1 MKNPL
6 RKRLPRELKG
16 ELGKYLVVFILMVL
30 TIGMVSGFLVADGSM
45 IVAYNDGFEKYNI
58 ENGNFRTNQQI
69 YKSQKEEIQNLGI
82 KLYENFYIEEPLDNG
97 STMRFFKNR
106 TEING
111 VCLMKGEFPKA
122 TGEIAI
128 DRMYADNNDLKV
140 GDTLKSQ
147 SGKQIW
153 KITGLVALSDYSCLF
168 QNNNDSMFDSVKFG
182 VSVVTPEEFD
192 TLDQDKLQYNYSWI
206 YDKQPKTEKEE
217 KDVSEELMENIGEI
231 VTLEAFV
238 PRYLNQAITFT
249 GDDMGSDKAMMIILL
264 YIVIVIMAFVFGI
277 TISNTIRRESGVI
290 GTLRASGYTRRE
302 LIRHYMALPVL
313 VTLVG
318 ALVGNILGYTVF
330 KNVCAGMYYGSY
342 SLPTYVTV
350 WSAEAFLLTTV
361 VPVII
366 MLVVNYGV
374 LRHKLR
380 LSPLKFLR
388 RDLSGRKRK
397 KAINLSPVIKI
408 FSRFRL
414 RVIFQ
419 NMSNYL
425 VLFIGIIFANLL
437 LMFGLLLPSALSHY
451 QVEIQNNMLAKY
463 QYMLQVPVSAAS
475 GNKFD
480 GLISL
485 LEFYMDS
492 RTDNEDA
499 EEFSAYSLN
508 TLPGKYKSEEVLLYG
523 IEPDSRYVAIDFND
537 TKDTYE
543 SSENTT
549 DTKDKKDEAGNKVKA
564 DNKNTANAEKESAA
578 VYISSAYADKFLLHV
593 GDTITLKEK
602 YEKEKY
608 LFKIAGVYDYTA
620 ALCVFMPRSELNDIF
635 DLGEDYYSGYFSD
648 TELTDIKS
656 QYIGSVV
663 DLDALTKISRQLDV
677 SMGSMM
683 GMVNGFAIVIY
694 MVLIYLLSKI
704 IIEKN
709 AQSISMVKIL
719 GYTNGEISRL
729 YILSTSLVVV
739 LCLLLSLPLETVIM
753 KVLFREMMLSSIS
766 GWITLWIDP
775 MIYLQMFAVG
785 IVTYAVVALLEFRRI
800 KKVPMDEALK
810 NVE

>member
-16 ELGKYLVVFILMVL
+16 ELGKYLVVFILMVAS
-30 TIGMVSGFLVADGSM
+30 IGFVSGFLVADNSM
-45 IVAYNDGFEKYNI
+45 LIAYNEGFGKYNI
-58 ENGNFRTNQQI
+58 EDGNFRTAEQI
-69 YKSQKEEIQNLGI
+69 HKTQREEIEALGV
-82 KLYENFYIEEPLDNG
+82 KLYDNYYVEEPLDNG

-106 TEING
+106 QQVDK
-111 VCLMKGEFPKA
+111 VCLMKGELPA
-122 TGEIAI
+122 GTGEIAI
-128 DRMYADNNDLKV
+128 DRMYADNNNLSV
-140 GDTLKSQ
+140 GDTLR
-147 SGKQIW
+147 SGKRTW

-168 QNNNDSMFDSVKFG
+168 QNNNDSMFDAVKFG
-182 VSVVTPEEFD
+182 VSVVTEEEFD
-192 TLDQDKLQYNYSWI
+192 SLDQEKLQYNYSWI
-206 YDKQPKTEKEE
+206 YDEKPKTEKEE
-217 KDVSEELMENIGEI
+217 KEVSEDLMEDMGKI

-249 GDDMGSDKAMMIILL
+249 GDDMGGDKAMMIMLL
-264 YIVIVIMAFVFGI
+264 YIIMVIMAFVFGI
-277 TISNTIRRESGVI
+277 TISNTIRKEAGVI
-290 GTLRASGYTRRE
+290 GTLRASGYTRQE
-302 LIRHYMALPVL
+302 LILHYMTLPVL
-313 VTLVG
+313 VTFVG
-318 ALVGNILGYTVF
+318 ALIGNILGYTVL
-330 KNVCAGMYYGSY
+330 KDVCADMYYGSY

-350 WSAEAFLLTTV
+350 WNGEAFGITTL
-361 VPVII
+361 VPVVI

-374 LRHKLR
+374 LRHKLK

-388 RDLSGRKRK
+388 RDLSGRKQKR
-397 KAINLSPVIKI
+397 AIYLSPKMKI
-408 FSRFRL
+408 FSRFRI

-419 NMSNYL
+419 NMSNYM
-425 VLFIGIIFANLL
+425 VLFIGILFANLL

-463 QYMLQVPVSAAS
+463 QYMLQVPVSAVS

-523 IEPDSRYVAIDFND
+523 IEPDSRYVTIDFN
-537 TKDTYE
+537 
-543 SSENTT
+543 N
-549 DTKDKKDEAGNKVKA
+549 TKDKKDEAGNKEKA

-608 LFKIAGVYDYTA
+608 SFKIAGVYDYTA

-683 GMVNGFAIVIY
+683 GMVNGFAIMIY

-719 GYTNGEISRL
+719 GYTNGEISKL
-729 YILSTSLVVV
+729 YIMSTSLVVV
-739 LCLLLSLPLETVIM
+739 FCLLLSLPLETVIM

-775 MIYLQMFAVG
+775 MIYVQMFAAG
-785 IVTYAVVALLEFRRI
+785 IITYGIVALLEFRRV

>member
-16 ELGKYLVVFILMVL
+16 ELGKYLVVFILMVAS
-30 TIGMVSGFLVADGSM
+30 IGFVSGFLVADNSM
-45 IVAYNDGFEKYNI
+45 LIAYNEGFEKYNI
-58 ENGNFRTNQQI
+58 EDGNLRTAEQVHKTQR
-69 YKSQKEEIQNLGI
+69 EEIEALGV
-82 KLYENFYIEEPLDNG
+82 KLYDNYYVEEPLDNG

-106 TEING
+106 QEVDK
-111 VCLMKGEFPKA
+111 VCLMKGELPA
-122 TGEIAI
+122 GTGEIAI
-128 DRMYADNNDLKV
+128 DRMYADNNNLSV
-140 GDTLKSQ
+140 GDTLR
-147 SGKQIW
+147 SGKRTW

-168 QNNNDSMFDSVKFG
+168 QNNNDSMFDAVKFG
-182 VSVVTPEEFD
+182 VSVVTEEEFD
-192 TLDQDKLQYNYSWI
+192 SLDQEKLQYNYSWI
-206 YDKQPKTEKEE
+206 YDEKPKTEKEE
-217 KDVSEELMENIGEI
+217 KEVSEDLMEDMGKI

-249 GDDMGSDKAMMIILL
+249 GDDMGGDKAMMIMLL
-264 YIVIVIMAFVFGI
+264 YIIMVIMAFVFGI
-277 TISNTIRRESGVI
+277 TISNTIRKEAGVI
-290 GTLRASGYTRRE
+290 GTLRASGYTRQE
-302 LIRHYMALPVL
+302 LILHYMTLPVL
-313 VTLVG
+313 VTFVG
-318 ALVGNILGYTVF
+318 ALIGNILGYTVL
-330 KNVCAGMYYGSY
+330 KGVCADMYYGSY

-350 WSAEAFLLTTV
+350 WNGEAFGLTTL
-361 VPVII
+361 VPVVI

-374 LRHKLR
+374 LRHKLK

-388 RDLSGRKRK
+388 RDLSGRKQKR
-397 KAINLSPVIKI
+397 AIYLSPKMKI

-419 NMSNYL
+419 NMSNYM
-425 VLFIGIIFANLL
+425 VLFIGILFANLL

-463 QYMLQVPVSAAS
+463 QYMLQVPVSAVS

-523 IEPDSRYVAIDFND
+523 IEPDSRYVTIDFN
-537 TKDTYE
+537 
-543 SSENTT
+543 N
-549 DTKDKKDEAGNKVKA
+549 TKDKKDEAGNKEKA

-608 LFKIAGVYDYTA
+608 SFKIAGVYGYTA

-683 GMVNGFAIVIY
+683 GMVNGFAIMIY

-719 GYTNGEISRL
+719 GYTNGEISKL
-729 YILSTSLVVV
+729 YIMSTSLVVV
-739 LCLLLSLPLETVIM
+739 FCLLLSLPLETVIM

-775 MIYLQMFAVG
+775 MIYVQMFAAG
-785 IVTYAVVALLEFRRI
+785 IITYGIVALLEFRRV

>member
-16 ELGKYLVVFILMVL
+16 ELGKYLVVFILMAAS
-30 TIGMVSGFLVADGSM
+30 IGFVSGFLVADNSM
-45 IVAYNDGFEKYNI
+45 LIAYNEGFEKYNI
-58 ENGNFRTNQQI
+58 EDGNFRTAEQVHKTQR
-69 YKSQKEEIQNLGI
+69 EEIEALGV
-82 KLYENFYIEEPLDNG
+82 KLYDNYYVEEPLDNG

-106 TEING
+106 QQVDK
-111 VCLMKGEFPKA
+111 VCLMKGELPA
-122 TGEIAI
+122 GTGEIAI
-128 DRMYADNNDLKV
+128 DRMYADNNNLSV
-140 GDTLKSQ
+140 GDTLR
-147 SGKQIW
+147 SGKRTW

-168 QNNNDSMFDSVKFG
+168 QNNNDSMFDAVKFG
-182 VSVVTPEEFD
+182 VSVVTEEEFD
-192 TLDQDKLQYNYSWI
+192 SLDQEKLQYNYSWI
-206 YDKQPKTEKEE
+206 YDEKPKTEKEE
-217 KDVSEELMENIGEI
+217 KEVSEDLMEDMGKI

-249 GDDMGSDKAMMIILL
+249 GDDMGGDKAMMIMLL
-264 YIVIVIMAFVFGI
+264 YIIMVIMAFVFGI
-277 TISNTIRRESGVI
+277 TISNTIRKEAGVI
-290 GTLRASGYTRRE
+290 GTLRASGYTRQE
-302 LIRHYMALPVL
+302 LILHYMTLPVL
-313 VTLVG
+313 VTFVG
-318 ALVGNILGYTVF
+318 ALIGNILGYTVL
-330 KNVCAGMYYGSY
+330 KDVCADMYYGSY

-350 WSAEAFLLTTV
+350 WNGEAFGLTTL
-361 VPVII
+361 VPVVI

-374 LRHKLR
+374 LRHKLK

-388 RDLSGRKRK
+388 RDLSGRKQKR
-397 KAINLSPVIKI
+397 AIYLSPKMKI

-419 NMSNYL
+419 NMSNYM
-425 VLFIGIIFANLL
+425 VLFIGILFANLL
-437 LMFGLLLPSALSHY
+437 LMFGLLLPSALSDY

-463 QYMLQVPVSAAS
+463 QYMLQVPVSAVS

-523 IEPDSRYVAIDFND
+523 IEPDSRYVTIDFN
-537 TKDTYE
+537 
-543 SSENTT
+543 N
-549 DTKDKKDEAGNKVKA
+549 TKDKKDEAGNKEKA

-608 LFKIAGVYDYTA
+608 SFKIAGVYDYTA

-683 GMVNGFAIVIY
+683 GMVNGFAIMIY
-694 MVLIYLLSKI
+694 MVLVYLLSKI

-719 GYTNGEISRL
+719 GYTNGEISKL
-729 YILSTSLVVV
+729 YIMSTSLVVV
-739 LCLLLSLPLETVIM
+739 FCLLLSLPLETVIM

-775 MIYLQMFAVG
+775 MIYVQMFAAG
-785 IVTYAVVALLEFRRI
+785 IITYGIVALLEFRRV

>member
-1 MKNPL
+1 MMKNPL

-16 ELGKYLVVFILMVL
+16 ELGKYLVVFILMVAS
-30 TIGMVSGFLVADGSM
+30 IGFVSGFLVADNSM
-45 IVAYNDGFEKYNI
+45 LIAYNEGFEKYNI
-58 ENGNFRTNQQI
+58 EDGNFRTAEQVHKTQR
-69 YKSQKEEIQNLGI
+69 EEIEALGV
-82 KLYENFYIEEPLDNG
+82 KLYDNYYVEEPLDNG

-106 TEING
+106 QQVDK
-111 VCLMKGEFPKA
+111 VCLMKGELPA
-122 TGEIAI
+122 GTGEIAI
-128 DRMYADNNDLKV
+128 DRMYADNNNLSV
-140 GDTLKSQ
+140 GDTLR
-147 SGKQIW
+147 SGKRTW

-168 QNNNDSMFDSVKFG
+168 QNNNDSMFDAVKFG
-182 VSVVTPEEFD
+182 VSVVTEEEFD
-192 TLDQDKLQYNYSWI
+192 SLDQEKLQYNYSWI
-206 YDKQPKTEKEE
+206 YDEKPKTEKEE
-217 KDVSEELMENIGEI
+217 KEVSEDLMEDMGKI

-249 GDDMGSDKAMMIILL
+249 GDDMGGDKAMMIMLL
-264 YIVIVIMAFVFGI
+264 YIIMVIMAFVFGI
-277 TISNTIRRESGVI
+277 TISNTIRKEAGVI
-290 GTLRASGYTRRE
+290 GTLRASGYTRQE
-302 LIRHYMALPVL
+302 LILHYMTLPVL
-313 VTLVG
+313 VTFVG
-318 ALVGNILGYTVF
+318 ALIGNILGYTVL
-330 KNVCAGMYYGSY
+330 KDVCADMYYGSY

-350 WSAEAFLLTTV
+350 WNGEAFGLTTL
-361 VPVII
+361 VPVVI

-374 LRHKLR
+374 LRHKLK

-388 RDLSGRKRK
+388 RDLSGRKQKR
-397 KAINLSPVIKI
+397 AIYLSPKMKI

-419 NMSNYL
+419 NMSNYM
-425 VLFIGIIFANLL
+425 VLFIGILFANLL

-463 QYMLQVPVSAAS
+463 QYMLQVPVSAVS

-523 IEPDSRYVAIDFND
+523 IEPDSRYVTIDFN
-537 TKDTYE
+537 
-543 SSENTT
+543 N
-549 DTKDKKDEAGNKVKA
+549 TKDKKDEAGNKEKA
-564 DNKNTANAEKESAA
+564 DNKNTANAEKESAT

-608 LFKIAGVYDYTA
+608 SFKIAGVYDYTA

-683 GMVNGFAIVIY
+683 GMVNGFAIMIY
-694 MVLIYLLSKI
+694 MVLVYLLSKI

-719 GYTNGEISRL
+719 GYTNGEISKL
-729 YILSTSLVVV
+729 YIMSTSLVVV
-739 LCLLLSLPLETVIM
+739 FCLLLSLPLETVIM

-775 MIYLQMFAVG
+775 MIYVQMFAAG
-785 IVTYAVVALLEFRRI
+785 IITYGIVALLEFRRV

-810 NVE
+810 NIE

>member
-16 ELGKYLVVFILMVL
+16 ELGKYLVVFILMVAS
-30 TIGMVSGFLVADGSM
+30 IGFVSGFLVADNSM
-45 IVAYNDGFEKYNI
+45 LIAYNEGFEKYNI
-58 ENGNFRTNQQI
+58 EDGNFRTAEQVHKTQR
-69 YKSQKEEIQNLGI
+69 EEIEALGV
-82 KLYENFYIEEPLDNG
+82 KLYDNYYVEEPLDNG

-106 TEING
+106 QQVDK
-111 VCLMKGEFPKA
+111 VCLMKGELPA
-122 TGEIAI
+122 GTGEIAI
-128 DRMYADNNDLKV
+128 DRMYADNNNLSV
-140 GDTLKSQ
+140 GDTLR
-147 SGKQIW
+147 SGKRTW

-168 QNNNDSMFDSVKFG
+168 QNNNDSMFDAVKFG
-182 VSVVTPEEFD
+182 VSVVTEEEFD
-192 TLDQDKLQYNYSWI
+192 SLDQEKLQYNYSWI
-206 YDKQPKTEKEE
+206 YDEKPKTEKEE
-217 KDVSEELMENIGEI
+217 KEVSEDLMEDMGKI

-249 GDDMGSDKAMMIILL
+249 GDDMGGDKAMMIMLL
-264 YIVIVIMAFVFGI
+264 YIIMVIMAFVFGI
-277 TISNTIRRESGVI
+277 TISNTIRKEAGVI
-290 GTLRASGYTRRE
+290 GTLRASGYTRQE
-302 LIRHYMALPVL
+302 LILHYMTLPVL
-313 VTLVG
+313 VTFVG
-318 ALVGNILGYTVF
+318 ALIGNILGYTVL
-330 KNVCAGMYYGSY
+330 KDVCADMYYGSY

-350 WSAEAFLLTTV
+350 WNGEAFGLTTL
-361 VPVII
+361 VPVVI

-374 LRHKLR
+374 LRHKLK

-388 RDLSGRKRK
+388 RDLSGRKQKR
-397 KAINLSPVIKI
+397 AIYLSPKMKI

-419 NMSNYL
+419 NMSNYM
-425 VLFIGIIFANLL
+425 VLFIGILFANLL

-463 QYMLQVPVSAAS
+463 QYMLQVPVSAVS

-523 IEPDSRYVAIDFND
+523 IEPDSRYVTIDFN
-537 TKDTYE
+537 
-543 SSENTT
+543 N
-549 DTKDKKDEAGNKVKA
+549 TKDKKDEAGNKEKA

-578 VYISSAYADKFLLHV
+578 VYISSAYADKFLRHV

-608 LFKIAGVYDYTA
+608 SFKIAGVYDYTA

-683 GMVNGFAIVIY
+683 GMVNGFAIMIY
-694 MVLIYLLSKI
+694 MVLVYLLSKI

-719 GYTNGEISRL
+719 GYTNGEISKL
-729 YILSTSLVVV
+729 YIMSTSLVVV
-739 LCLLLSLPLETVIM
+739 FCLLLSLPLETVIM

-775 MIYLQMFAVG
+775 MIYVQMFAAG
-785 IVTYAVVALLEFRRI
+785 IITYGIVALLEFRRV

>member
-1 MKNPL
+1 MKSPL
-6 RKRLPRELKG
+6 RKRLPRELKS
-16 ELGKYLVVFILMVL
+16 EIGKYLVVFILMVAS
-30 TIGMVSGFLVADGSM
+30 IGFVSGFLVADNSM
-45 IVAYNDGFEKYNI
+45 LIAYNEGFEKYNI
-58 ENGNFRTNQQI
+58 EDGNFRTAEQVHKTQR
-69 YKSQKEEIQNLGI
+69 EEIEALGV
-82 KLYENFYIEEPLDNG
+82 KLYDNYYVEEPLDNG

-106 TEING
+106 QDVDK
-111 VCLMKGEFPKA
+111 VCLMKGELPA
-122 TGEIAI
+122 GTGEIAI
-128 DRMYADNNDLKV
+128 DRMYADNNNLSV
-140 GDTLKSQ
+140 GDTLR
-147 SGKQIW
+147 SGKRTW

-168 QNNNDSMFDSVKFG
+168 QNNNDSMFDAVKFG
-182 VSVVTPEEFD
+182 VSVVTEEEFD
-192 TLDQDKLQYNYSWI
+192 SLDQEKLQYNYSWI
-206 YDKQPKTEKEE
+206 YDEKPKTEKEE
-217 KDVSEELMENIGEI
+217 KEVSEDLMEDMGKI

-238 PRYLNQAITFT
+238 PQYLNQAITFT
-249 GDDMGSDKAMMIILL
+249 GDDMGGDKAMMIMLL
-264 YIVIVIMAFVFGI
+264 YIIMVIMAFVFGI
-277 TISNTIRRESGVI
+277 TISNTIRKEAGVI
-290 GTLRASGYTRRE
+290 GTLRASGYTRQE
-302 LIRHYMALPVL
+302 LIFHYMTLPVL
-313 VTLVG
+313 VTFVG
-318 ALVGNILGYTVF
+318 ALIGNILGYTVL
-330 KNVCAGMYYGSY
+330 KDVCADMYYGSY

-350 WSAEAFLLTTV
+350 WNGEAFGLTTL
-361 VPVII
+361 VPVVI

-374 LRHKLR
+374 LRHKLK

-388 RDLSGRKRK
+388 RDLSGRKQKR
-397 KAINLSPVIKI
+397 AISLSPKMKI

-419 NMSNYL
+419 NMSNYM
-425 VLFIGIIFANLL
+425 VLFIGILFANLL

-463 QYMLQVPVSAAS
+463 QYMLQVPVSAVS

-523 IEPDSRYVAIDFND
+523 IEPDSRYVTIDFNN

-543 SSENTT
+543 SSKNIA
-549 DTKDKKDEAGNKVKA
+549 DTKDKKDEAGNKEKA
-564 DNKNTANAEKESAA
+564 DNKNTANTEKESAE

-593 GDTITLKEK
+593 GDIITLKEK

-608 LFKIAGVYDYTA
+608 SFKIAGIYDYTA

-677 SMGSMM
+677 SMGGMM
-683 GMVNGFAIVIY
+683 GMVNGFAIMIY

-729 YILSTSLVVV
+729 YILSTSMVVV
-739 LCLLLSLPLETVIM
+739 ICLLVSLPIETAVM
-753 KVLFREMMLSSIS
+753 NVLFREMMLSSIS

-775 MIYLQMFAVG
+775 MIYVQMFAAG
-785 IVTYAVVALLEFRRI
+785 IITYGIVALLEFRRV

>member
-16 ELGKYLVVFILMVL
+16 ELGKYLVVFILMVAS
-30 TIGMVSGFLVADGSM
+30 IGFVSGFLVADNSM
-45 IVAYNDGFEKYNI
+45 LIAYNEGFEKYNI
-58 ENGNFRTNQQI
+58 EDGNFRTAEQVHKTQR
-69 YKSQKEEIQNLGI
+69 EEIEALGV
-82 KLYENFYIEEPLDNG
+82 KLYDNYYVEEPLDNG

-106 TEING
+106 QQVDK
-111 VCLMKGEFPKA
+111 VCLMKGELPA
-122 TGEIAI
+122 GTGEIAI
-128 DRMYADNNDLKV
+128 DRMYADNNNLSV
-140 GDTLKSQ
+140 GDTLR
-147 SGKQIW
+147 SGKRTW

-168 QNNNDSMFDSVKFG
+168 QNNNDSMFDAVKFG
-182 VSVVTPEEFD
+182 VSVVTEEEFD
-192 TLDQDKLQYNYSWI
+192 SLDQEKLQYNYSWI
-206 YDKQPKTEKEE
+206 YDEKPKTEKEE
-217 KDVSEELMENIGEI
+217 KEVSEDLMEDMGKI

-249 GDDMGSDKAMMIILL
+249 GDDMGGDKAMMIMLL
-264 YIVIVIMAFVFGI
+264 YIIMVIMAFVFGI
-277 TISNTIRRESGVI
+277 TISNTIRKEAGVI
-290 GTLRASGYTRRE
+290 GTLRASGYTRQE
-302 LIRHYMALPVL
+302 LILHYMTLPVL
-313 VTLVG
+313 VTFVG
-318 ALVGNILGYTVF
+318 ALIGNILGYTVL
-330 KNVCAGMYYGSY
+330 KDVCADMYYGSY

-350 WSAEAFLLTTV
+350 WNGEAFGLTTL
-361 VPVII
+361 VPVVI

-374 LRHKLR
+374 LRHKLK

-388 RDLSGRKRK
+388 RDLSGRKQKR
-397 KAINLSPVIKI
+397 AIYLSPKMKI

-419 NMSNYL
+419 NMSNYM
-425 VLFIGIIFANLL
+425 VLFIGILFANLL

-463 QYMLQVPVSAAS
+463 QYMLQVPVSAVS

-523 IEPDSRYVAIDFND
+523 IEPDSRYVTIDFN
-537 TKDTYE
+537 
-543 SSENTT
+543 N
-549 DTKDKKDEAGNKVKA
+549 TKDKKDEAGNKEKA
-564 DNKNTANAEKESAA
+564 DNKNTANAEKESAT

-608 LFKIAGVYDYTA
+608 SFKIAGVYDYTA

-683 GMVNGFAIVIY
+683 GMVNGFAIMIY
-694 MVLIYLLSKI
+694 MVLVYLLSKI

-719 GYTNGEISRL
+719 GYTNGEISKL
-729 YILSTSLVVV
+729 YIMSTSLVVV
-739 LCLLLSLPLETVIM
+739 FCLLLSLPLETVIM

-775 MIYLQMFAVG
+775 MIYVQMFAAG
-785 IVTYAVVALLEFRRI
+785 IITYGIVALLEFRRV
-800 KKVPMDEALK
+800 KNVPMDEALK

>member
-16 ELGKYLVVFILMVL
+16 ELGKYLVVFILMVAS
-30 TIGMVSGFLVADGSM
+30 IGFVSGFLVADNSM
-45 IVAYNDGFEKYNI
+45 LIAYNEGFEKYNI
-58 ENGNFRTNQQI
+58 EDGNFRTAEQVHKTQR
-69 YKSQKEEIQNLGI
+69 EEIEALGV
-82 KLYENFYIEEPLDNG
+82 KLYDNYYVEEPLDNG

-106 TEING
+106 QQVDK
-111 VCLMKGEFPKA
+111 VCLMKGELPA
-122 TGEIAI
+122 RTGEIAI
-128 DRMYADNNDLKV
+128 DRMYADNNNLSV
-140 GDTLKSQ
+140 GDTLR
-147 SGKQIW
+147 SGKRTW

-168 QNNNDSMFDSVKFG
+168 QNNNDSMFDAVKFG
-182 VSVVTPEEFD
+182 VSVVTEEEFD
-192 TLDQDKLQYNYSWI
+192 SLDQEKLQYNYSWI
-206 YDKQPKTEKEE
+206 YDEKPKTEKEE
-217 KDVSEELMENIGEI
+217 KEVSEDLMEDMGKI

-249 GDDMGSDKAMMIILL
+249 GDDMGGDKAMMIMLL
-264 YIVIVIMAFVFGI
+264 YIIMVIMAFVFGI
-277 TISNTIRRESGVI
+277 TISNTIRKEAGVI
-290 GTLRASGYTRRE
+290 GTLRASGYTRQE
-302 LIRHYMALPVL
+302 LILHYMTLPVL
-313 VTLVG
+313 VTFVG
-318 ALVGNILGYTVF
+318 ALIGNILGYTVL
-330 KNVCAGMYYGSY
+330 KDVCADMYYGSY

-350 WSAEAFLLTTV
+350 WNGEAFGLTTL
-361 VPVII
+361 VPVVI

-374 LRHKLR
+374 LRHKLK

-388 RDLSGRKRK
+388 RDLSGRKQKR
-397 KAINLSPVIKI
+397 AIYLSPKMKI

-419 NMSNYL
+419 NMSNYM
-425 VLFIGIIFANLL
+425 VLFIGILFANLL

-463 QYMLQVPVSAAS
+463 QYMLQVPVSAVS

-523 IEPDSRYVAIDFND
+523 IEPDSRYVTIDFN
-537 TKDTYE
+537 
-543 SSENTT
+543 N
-549 DTKDKKDEAGNKVKA
+549 TKDKKDEAVNKEKA

-593 GDTITLKEK
+593 RDTITLKEK

-608 LFKIAGVYDYTA
+608 SFKIAGVYGYTA

-683 GMVNGFAIVIY
+683 GMVNGFAIMIY

-719 GYTNGEISRL
+719 GYTNGEISKL
-729 YILSTSLVVV
+729 YIMSTSLVVV
-739 LCLLLSLPLETVIM
+739 FCLLLSLPLETVIM

-775 MIYLQMFAVG
+775 MIYVQMFAAG
-785 IVTYAVVALLEFRRI
+785 IITYGIVALLEFRRV

>member
-1 MKNPL
+1 MKNPF

-16 ELGKYLVVFILMVL
+16 ELGKYLVVFILMVAS
-30 TIGMVSGFLVADGSM
+30 IGFVSGFLVADNSM
-45 IVAYNDGFEKYNI
+45 LIAYNEGFGKYNI
-58 ENGNFRTNQQI
+58 EDGNFRTAEQVHKTQR
-69 YKSQKEEIQNLGI
+69 EEIEALGV
-82 KLYENFYIEEPLDNG
+82 KLYDNYYVEEPLDNG

-106 TEING
+106 QQVDK
-111 VCLMKGEFPKA
+111 VCLMKGELPA
-122 TGEIAI
+122 GTGEIAI
-128 DRMYADNNDLKV
+128 DRMYADNNNLSV
-140 GDTLKSQ
+140 GDTLR
-147 SGKQIW
+147 SGKRTW

-168 QNNNDSMFDSVKFG
+168 QNNNDSMFDAVKFG
-182 VSVVTPEEFD
+182 VSVVTEEEFD
-192 TLDQDKLQYNYSWI
+192 SLDQEKLQYNYSWI
-206 YDKQPKTEKEE
+206 YDEKPKTEKEE
-217 KDVSEELMENIGEI
+217 KEVSEDLMEDMGKI

-249 GDDMGSDKAMMIILL
+249 GDDMGGDKAMMIMLL
-264 YIVIVIMAFVFGI
+264 YIIMVIMAFVFGI
-277 TISNTIRRESGVI
+277 TISNTIRKEAGVI
-290 GTLRASGYTRRE
+290 GTLRASGYTRQE
-302 LIRHYMALPVL
+302 LILHYMTLPVL
-313 VTLVG
+313 VTFVG
-318 ALVGNILGYTVF
+318 ALIGNILGYTVL
-330 KNVCAGMYYGSY
+330 KDVCADMYYGSY

-350 WSAEAFLLTTV
+350 WNGEAFGLTTL
-361 VPVII
+361 VPVVI

-374 LRHKLR
+374 LRHKLK

-388 RDLSGRKRK
+388 RDLSGRKQKR
-397 KAINLSPVIKI
+397 AIYLSPKMKI

-419 NMSNYL
+419 NMSNYM
-425 VLFIGIIFANLL
+425 VLFIGILFANLL

-463 QYMLQVPVSAAS
+463 QYMLQVPVSAVS

-523 IEPDSRYVAIDFND
+523 IEPDSRYVTIDFN
-537 TKDTYE
+537 
-543 SSENTT
+543 N
-549 DTKDKKDEAGNKVKA
+549 TKDKKDEAGNKEKA

-608 LFKIAGVYDYTA
+608 SFKIAGVYDYTA

-683 GMVNGFAIVIY
+683 GMVNGFAIMIY

-719 GYTNGEISRL
+719 GYTNGEISKL
-729 YILSTSLVVV
+729 YIMSTSLVVV
-739 LCLLLSLPLETVIM
+739 FCLLLSLPLETVIM

-775 MIYLQMFAVG
+775 MIYVQMFAAG
-785 IVTYAVVALLEFRRI
+785 IITYGIVALLEFRRV

>member
-16 ELGKYLVVFILMVL
+16 ELGKYLVVFILMVAS
-30 TIGMVSGFLVADGSM
+30 IGFVSGFLVADNSM
-45 IVAYNDGFEKYNI
+45 LIAYNEGFGKYNI
-58 ENGNFRTNQQI
+58 EDGNFRTAEQI
-69 YKSQKEEIQNLGI
+69 HKTQREEIEALGV
-82 KLYENFYIEEPLDNG
+82 KLYDNYYVEEPLDNG

-106 TEING
+106 QQVDK
-111 VCLMKGEFPKA
+111 VCLMKGELPA
-122 TGEIAI
+122 GTGEIAI
-128 DRMYADNNDLKV
+128 DRMYADNNNLSV
-140 GDTLKSQ
+140 GDTLR
-147 SGKQIW
+147 SGKRTW

-168 QNNNDSMFDSVKFG
+168 QNNNDSMFDAVKFG
-182 VSVVTPEEFD
+182 VSVVTEEEFD
-192 TLDQDKLQYNYSWI
+192 SLDQEKLQYNYSWI
-206 YDKQPKTEKEE
+206 YDEKPKTEKEE
-217 KDVSEELMENIGEI
+217 KEVSEDLMEDMGKI

-249 GDDMGSDKAMMIILL
+249 GDDMGGDKAMMIMLL
-264 YIVIVIMAFVFGI
+264 YIIMVIMAFVFGI
-277 TISNTIRRESGVI
+277 TISNTIRKEAGVI
-290 GTLRASGYTRRE
+290 GTLRASGYTRQE
-302 LIRHYMALPVL
+302 LILHYMILPVL
-313 VTLVG
+313 VTFVG
-318 ALVGNILGYTVF
+318 ALIGNILGYTVL
-330 KNVCAGMYYGSY
+330 KDVCADMYYGSY

-350 WSAEAFLLTTV
+350 WNGEAFGLTTL
-361 VPVII
+361 VPVVI

-374 LRHKLR
+374 LRHKLK

-388 RDLSGRKRK
+388 RDLSGRKQKR
-397 KAINLSPVIKI
+397 AIYLSPKMKI

-419 NMSNYL
+419 NMSNYM
-425 VLFIGIIFANLL
+425 VLFIGILFANLL

-463 QYMLQVPVSAAS
+463 QYMLQVPVSAVS

-523 IEPDSRYVAIDFND
+523 IEPDSRYVTIDFN
-537 TKDTYE
+537 
-543 SSENTT
+543 N
-549 DTKDKKDEAGNKVKA
+549 TKDKKDEAGNKEKA

-608 LFKIAGVYDYTA
+608 SFKIAGVYDYTA

-683 GMVNGFAIVIY
+683 GMVNGFAIMIY

-719 GYTNGEISRL
+719 GYTNGEISKL
-729 YILSTSLVVV
+729 YIMSTSLVVV
-739 LCLLLSLPLETVIM
+739 FCLLLSLPLETVIM

-775 MIYLQMFAVG
+775 MIYVQMFAAG
-785 IVTYAVVALLEFRRI
+785 IITYGIVALLEFRRV

>member
-16 ELGKYLVVFILMVL
+16 ELGKYLVVFILMVAS
-30 TIGMVSGFLVADGSM
+30 IGFVSGFLVADNSM
-45 IVAYNDGFEKYNI
+45 LIAYNEGFEKYNI
-58 ENGNFRTNQQI
+58 EDGNFRTAEQVHKTQR
-69 YKSQKEEIQNLGI
+69 EEIEALGV
-82 KLYENFYIEEPLDNG
+82 KLYDNYYVEEPLDNG

-106 TEING
+106 QQVDK
-111 VCLMKGEFPKA
+111 VCLMKGELPA
-122 TGEIAI
+122 GTGEIAI
-128 DRMYADNNDLKV
+128 DRMYADNNNLSV
-140 GDTLKSQ
+140 GDTLR
-147 SGKQIW
+147 SGKRTW

-168 QNNNDSMFDSVKFG
+168 QNNNDSMFDAVKFG
-182 VSVVTPEEFD
+182 VSVVTEEEFD
-192 TLDQDKLQYNYSWI
+192 SLDQEKLQYNYSWI
-206 YDKQPKTEKEE
+206 YDEKPKTEKEE
-217 KDVSEELMENIGEI
+217 KEVSEDLMEDMGKI

-249 GDDMGSDKAMMIILL
+249 GDDMGGDKAMMIMLL
-264 YIVIVIMAFVFGI
+264 YIIMVIMAFVFGI
-277 TISNTIRRESGVI
+277 TISNTIRKEAGVI
-290 GTLRASGYTRRE
+290 GTLRASGYTRQE
-302 LIRHYMALPVL
+302 LILHYMTLPVL
-313 VTLVG
+313 VTFVG
-318 ALVGNILGYTVF
+318 ALIGNILGYTVL
-330 KNVCAGMYYGSY
+330 KDVCADMYYGSY

-350 WSAEAFLLTTV
+350 WNGEAFGLTTL
-361 VPVII
+361 VPVVI

-374 LRHKLR
+374 LRHKLK

-388 RDLSGRKRK
+388 RDLSGRKQKR
-397 KAINLSPVIKI
+397 AIYLSPKMKI

-419 NMSNYL
+419 NMSNYM
-425 VLFIGIIFANLL
+425 VLFIGILFANLL

-463 QYMLQVPVSAAS
+463 QYMLQVPVSAVS

-499 EEFSAYSLN
+499 EEFSTYSLN

-523 IEPDSRYVAIDFND
+523 IEPDSRYVTIDFN
-537 TKDTYE
+537 
-543 SSENTT
+543 N
-549 DTKDKKDEAGNKVKA
+549 TKDKKDEAGNKEKA

-608 LFKIAGVYDYTA
+608 SFKIAGVYDYTA

-683 GMVNGFAIVIY
+683 GMVNGFAIMIY

-719 GYTNGEISRL
+719 GYTNGEISKL
-729 YILSTSLVVV
+729 YIMSTSLVVV
-739 LCLLLSLPLETVIM
+739 FCLLLSLPLETVIM

-775 MIYLQMFAVG
+775 MIYVQMFVAG
-785 IVTYAVVALLEFRRI
+785 IITYGIVALLEFRRV

>member
-16 ELGKYLVVFILMVL
+16 ELGKYLVVFILMVAS
-30 TIGMVSGFLVADGSM
+30 IGFVSGFLVADNSM
-45 IVAYNDGFEKYNI
+45 LIAYNEGFGKYNI
-58 ENGNFRTNQQI
+58 EDGNFRTAEQI
-69 YKSQKEEIQNLGI
+69 HKTQREEIEALGV
-82 KLYENFYIEEPLDNG
+82 KLYDNYYVEEPLDNG

-106 TEING
+106 QQVDK
-111 VCLMKGEFPKA
+111 VCLMKGELPA
-122 TGEIAI
+122 GTGEIAI
-128 DRMYADNNDLKV
+128 DRMYADNNNLSV
-140 GDTLKSQ
+140 GDTLR
-147 SGKQIW
+147 SGKRTW

-168 QNNNDSMFDSVKFG
+168 QNNNDSMFDAVKFG
-182 VSVVTPEEFD
+182 VSVVTEEEFD
-192 TLDQDKLQYNYSWI
+192 SLDQEKLQYNYSWI
-206 YDKQPKTEKEE
+206 YDEKPKTEKEE
-217 KDVSEELMENIGEI
+217 KEVSEDLMEDMGKI

-249 GDDMGSDKAMMIILL
+249 GDDMGGDKAMMIMLL
-264 YIVIVIMAFVFGI
+264 YIIMVIMAFVFGI
-277 TISNTIRRESGVI
+277 TISNTIRKEAGVV
-290 GTLRASGYTRRE
+290 GTLRASGYTRQE
-302 LIRHYMALPVL
+302 LILHYMTLPVL
-313 VTLVG
+313 VTFVG
-318 ALVGNILGYTVF
+318 ALIGNILGYTVL
-330 KNVCAGMYYGSY
+330 KDVCADMYYGSY

-350 WSAEAFLLTTV
+350 WNGEAFGLTTL
-361 VPVII
+361 VPVVI

-374 LRHKLR
+374 LRHKLK

-388 RDLSGRKRK
+388 RDLSGRKQKR
-397 KAINLSPVIKI
+397 AIYLSPKMKI

-419 NMSNYL
+419 NMSNYM
-425 VLFIGIIFANLL
+425 VLFIGILFANLL

-463 QYMLQVPVSAAS
+463 QYMLQVPVSAVG

-523 IEPDSRYVAIDFND
+523 IEPDSRYVTIDFN
-537 TKDTYE
+537 
-543 SSENTT
+543 N
-549 DTKDKKDEAGNKVKA
+549 TKDKKDEAGNKEKA

-608 LFKIAGVYDYTA
+608 SFKIAGVYDYTA

-683 GMVNGFAIVIY
+683 GMVNGFAIMIY

-719 GYTNGEISRL
+719 GYTNGEISKL
-729 YILSTSLVVV
+729 YIMSTSLVVV
-739 LCLLLSLPLETVIM
+739 FCLLLSLPLETVIM

-775 MIYLQMFAVG
+775 MIYVQMFAAG
-785 IVTYAVVALLEFRRI
+785 IITYGIVALLEFRRV

>member
-16 ELGKYLVVFILMVL
+16 ELGKYLVVFILMVAS
-30 TIGMVSGFLVADGSM
+30 IGFVSSFLVADNSM
-45 IVAYNDGFEKYNI
+45 LIAYNEGFGKYNI
-58 ENGNFRTNQQI
+58 EDGNFRTAEQVHKTQR
-69 YKSQKEEIQNLGI
+69 EEIEALGV
-82 KLYENFYIEEPLDNG
+82 KLYDNYYVEEPLDNG

-106 TEING
+106 QQVDK
-111 VCLMKGEFPKA
+111 VCLMKGELPA
-122 TGEIAI
+122 RTGEIAI
-128 DRMYADNNDLKV
+128 DRMYADNNNLSV
-140 GDTLKSQ
+140 GDTLR
-147 SGKQIW
+147 SGKRTW

-168 QNNNDSMFDSVKFG
+168 QNNNDSMFDAVKFG
-182 VSVVTPEEFD
+182 VSVVTEEEFD
-192 TLDQDKLQYNYSWI
+192 SLDQEKLQYNYSWI
-206 YDKQPKTEKEE
+206 YDEKPKTEKEE
-217 KDVSEELMENIGEI
+217 KEVSEDLMEDMGKI

-249 GDDMGSDKAMMIILL
+249 GDDMGGDKAMMIMLL
-264 YIVIVIMAFVFGI
+264 YIIMVIMAFVFGI
-277 TISNTIRRESGVI
+277 TISNTIRKEAGVI
-290 GTLRASGYTRRE
+290 GTLRASGYTRQE
-302 LIRHYMALPVL
+302 LILHYMTLPVL
-313 VTLVG
+313 VTFVG
-318 ALVGNILGYTVF
+318 ALIGNILGYTIL
-330 KNVCAGMYYGSY
+330 KDVCADMYYGSY

-350 WSAEAFLLTTV
+350 WNGEAFGLTTL
-361 VPVII
+361 VPVVI

-374 LRHKLR
+374 LRHKLK

-388 RDLSGRKRK
+388 RDLSGRKQKR
-397 KAINLSPVIKI
+397 AIYLSPKMKI

-419 NMSNYL
+419 NMSNYM
-425 VLFIGIIFANLL
+425 VLFIGILFANLL

-463 QYMLQVPVSAAS
+463 QYMLQVPVSAVS

-523 IEPDSRYVAIDFND
+523 IEPDSRYVTIDFN
-537 TKDTYE
+537 
-543 SSENTT
+543 N
-549 DTKDKKDEAGNKVKA
+549 TKDKKDEAVNKEKA

-608 LFKIAGVYDYTA
+608 SFKIAGVYGYTA

-683 GMVNGFAIVIY
+683 GMVNGFAIMIY

-719 GYTNGEISRL
+719 GYTNGEISKL
-729 YILSTSLVVV
+729 YIMSTSLVVV
-739 LCLLLSLPLETVIM
+739 FCLLLSLPLETVIM

-775 MIYLQMFAVG
+775 MIYVQMFAAG
-785 IVTYAVVALLEFRRI
+785 IITYGIVALLEFRRV

>member
-16 ELGKYLVVFILMVL
+16 ELGKYLVVFILMVAS
-30 TIGMVSGFLVADGSM
+30 IGFVSGFLVADNSM
-45 IVAYNDGFEKYNI
+45 LIAYNEGFEKYNI
-58 ENGNFRTNQQI
+58 EDGNFRTAEQVHKTQR
-69 YKSQKEEIQNLGI
+69 EEIEALGV
-82 KLYENFYIEEPLDNG
+82 KLYDNYYVEEPLDNG

-106 TEING
+106 QQVDK
-111 VCLMKGEFPKA
+111 VCLMKGELPA
-122 TGEIAI
+122 GTGEIAI
-128 DRMYADNNDLKV
+128 DRMYADNNNLSV
-140 GDTLKSQ
+140 GDTLR
-147 SGKQIW
+147 SGKRTW

-168 QNNNDSMFDSVKFG
+168 QNNNDSMFDAVKFG
-182 VSVVTPEEFD
+182 VSVVTEEEFD
-192 TLDQDKLQYNYSWI
+192 SLDQEKLQYNYSWI
-206 YDKQPKTEKEE
+206 YDEKPKTEKEE
-217 KDVSEELMENIGEI
+217 KEVSEDLMEDMGKI

-249 GDDMGSDKAMMIILL
+249 GDDMGGDKAMMIMLL
-264 YIVIVIMAFVFGI
+264 YIIMVIMAFVFGI
-277 TISNTIRRESGVI
+277 TISNTIRKEASVI
-290 GTLRASGYTRRE
+290 GTLRASGYTRQE
-302 LIRHYMALPVL
+302 LILHYMTLPVL
-313 VTLVG
+313 VTFVG
-318 ALVGNILGYTVF
+318 ALIGNILGYTVL
-330 KNVCAGMYYGSY
+330 KDVCADMYYGSY

-350 WSAEAFLLTTV
+350 WNGEAFGLTTL
-361 VPVII
+361 VPVVI

-374 LRHKLR
+374 LRHKLK

-388 RDLSGRKRK
+388 RDLSGRKQKR
-397 KAINLSPVIKI
+397 AIYLSPKMKI

-419 NMSNYL
+419 NMSNYM
-425 VLFIGIIFANLL
+425 VLFIGILFANLL

-463 QYMLQVPVSAAS
+463 QYMLQVPVSAVS

-523 IEPDSRYVAIDFND
+523 IEPDSRYVTIDFN
-537 TKDTYE
+537 
-543 SSENTT
+543 N
-549 DTKDKKDEAGNKVKA
+549 TKDKKDEAGNKEKA

-608 LFKIAGVYDYTA
+608 SFKIAGVYDYTA
-620 ALCVFMPRSELNDIF
+620 ALCVFMSRSELNDIF

-683 GMVNGFAIVIY
+683 GMVNGFAIMIY

-719 GYTNGEISRL
+719 GYTNGEISKL
-729 YILSTSLVVV
+729 YIMSTSLVVV
-739 LCLLLSLPLETVIM
+739 FCLLLSLPLETVIM

-775 MIYLQMFAVG
+775 MIYVQMFAAG
-785 IVTYAVVALLEFRRI
+785 IITYGIVALLEFRRV

-810 NVE
+810 NVK

>member
-16 ELGKYLVVFILMVL
+16 ELGKYLVVFILMVAS
-30 TIGMVSGFLVADGSM
+30 IGFVSGFLVADNSM
-45 IVAYNDGFEKYNI
+45 LIAYNEGFEKYNI
-58 ENGNFRTNQQI
+58 EDGNFRTAEQVHKAQR
-69 YKSQKEEIQNLGI
+69 EEIEALGV
-82 KLYENFYIEEPLDNG
+82 KLYDNYYVEEPLDNG

-106 TEING
+106 QQVDK
-111 VCLMKGEFPKA
+111 VCLMKGELPA
-122 TGEIAI
+122 GTGEIAI
-128 DRMYADNNDLKV
+128 DRMYADNNNLSV
-140 GDTLKSQ
+140 GDTLR
-147 SGKQIW
+147 SGKRTW

-168 QNNNDSMFDSVKFG
+168 QNNNDSMFDAVKFG
-182 VSVVTPEEFD
+182 VSVVTEEEFD
-192 TLDQDKLQYNYSWI
+192 SLDQEKLQYNYSWI
-206 YDKQPKTEKEE
+206 YDEKPKTEKEE
-217 KDVSEELMENIGEI
+217 KEVSEDLMEDMGKI

-249 GDDMGSDKAMMIILL
+249 GDDMGGDKAMMIMLL
-264 YIVIVIMAFVFGI
+264 YIIMVIMAFVFGI
-277 TISNTIRRESGVI
+277 TISNTIRKEAGVI
-290 GTLRASGYTRRE
+290 GTLRASGYTRQE
-302 LIRHYMALPVL
+302 LILHYMTLPVL
-313 VTLVG
+313 VTFVG
-318 ALVGNILGYTVF
+318 ALIGNILGYTVL
-330 KNVCAGMYYGSY
+330 KDVCADMYYGSY

-350 WSAEAFLLTTV
+350 WNGEAFGLTTL
-361 VPVII
+361 VPVVI

-374 LRHKLR
+374 LSHKLK

-388 RDLSGRKRK
+388 WDLSGRKQKR
-397 KAINLSPVIKI
+397 AIYLSPKMKI

-419 NMSNYL
+419 NMSNYM
-425 VLFIGIIFANLL
+425 VLFIGILFANLL

-463 QYMLQVPVSAAS
+463 QYMLQVPVSAVS

-523 IEPDSRYVAIDFND
+523 IEPDSRYVTIDFN
-537 TKDTYE
+537 
-543 SSENTT
+543 N
-549 DTKDKKDEAGNKVKA
+549 TKDKKDEAGNKEKA

-608 LFKIAGVYDYTA
+608 SFKIAGVYDYTA

-683 GMVNGFAIVIY
+683 GMVNGFAIMIY

-719 GYTNGEISRL
+719 GYTNGEISKL
-729 YILSTSLVVV
+729 YIMSTSLVVV
-739 LCLLLSLPLETVIM
+739 FCLLLSLPLETVIM

-775 MIYLQMFAVG
+775 MIYVQMFAAG
-785 IVTYAVVALLEFRRI
+785 IITYGIVALLEFRRV

>member
-16 ELGKYLVVFILMVL
+16 ELGKYLVVFILMVAS
-30 TIGMVSGFLVADGSM
+30 IGFVSGFLVADNSM
-45 IVAYNDGFEKYNI
+45 LIAYNEGFEKYNI
-58 ENGNFRTNQQI
+58 EDGNFRTAEQVHKTQR
-69 YKSQKEEIQNLGI
+69 EEIEALGV
-82 KLYENFYIEEPLDNG
+82 KLYDNYYVEEPLDNG

-106 TEING
+106 QQVDK
-111 VCLMKGEFPKA
+111 VCLMKGELPA
-122 TGEIAI
+122 GTGEIAI
-128 DRMYADNNDLKV
+128 DRMYADNNNLSV
-140 GDTLKSQ
+140 GDTLR
-147 SGKQIW
+147 SGKRTW

-168 QNNNDSMFDSVKFG
+168 QNNNDSMFDAVKFG
-182 VSVVTPEEFD
+182 VSVVTEEEFD
-192 TLDQDKLQYNYSWI
+192 SLDQEKLQYNYSWI
-206 YDKQPKTEKEE
+206 YDEKPKTEKEE
-217 KDVSEELMENIGEI
+217 KEVSEDLMEDMGKI

-249 GDDMGSDKAMMIILL
+249 GDDMGGDKAMMIMLL
-264 YIVIVIMAFVFGI
+264 YIILVIMAFVFGI
-277 TISNTIRRESGVI
+277 TISNTIRKEASVI
-290 GTLRASGYTRRE
+290 GTLRASGYTRQE
-302 LIRHYMALPVL
+302 LILHYMTLPVL
-313 VTLVG
+313 VTFVG
-318 ALVGNILGYTVF
+318 ALIGNILGYTIL
-330 KNVCAGMYYGSY
+330 KDVCADMYYGSY

-350 WSAEAFLLTTV
+350 WNGEAFGLTTL
-361 VPVII
+361 VPVVI

-374 LRHKLR
+374 LRHKLK

-388 RDLSGRKRK
+388 RDLSGRKQKR
-397 KAINLSPVIKI
+397 AIYLSPKMKI

-419 NMSNYL
+419 NMSNYM
-425 VLFIGIIFANLL
+425 VLFIGILFANLL

-463 QYMLQVPVSAAS
+463 QYMLQVPVSAVS

-523 IEPDSRYVAIDFND
+523 IEPDSRYVTIDFN
-537 TKDTYE
+537 
-543 SSENTT
+543 N
-549 DTKDKKDEAGNKVKA
+549 TKDKKDEAGNKEKA

-608 LFKIAGVYDYTA
+608 SFKIAGVYGYTA

-683 GMVNGFAIVIY
+683 GMVNGFAIMIY

-719 GYTNGEISRL
+719 GYTNGEISKL
-729 YILSTSLVVV
+729 YIMSTSLVVV
-739 LCLLLSLPLETVIM
+739 FCLLLSLPLETVIM

-775 MIYLQMFAVG
+775 MIYVQMFAAG
-785 IVTYAVVALLEFRRI
+785 IITYGIVALLEFRRV